1 MADLIISGTTSGPC
15 ACCGS
20 APCHCA
26 LLLPLDGSVYED
38 YATAAAALAAGAAC
52 LAYFPAGGT
61 NTASDA
67 TPDTLVVVGDAPA
80 AAMACWASIN
90 LKSGSTLS
98 VDWSA
103 LSVTGGTGNYT
114 FTFRC
119 FSCNGGTMLD
129 EYIVSAASPPS
140 PHTLAISTEDEFL
153 VYADVSRSG
162 ATQIGATVT
171 FSSDDI
177 LTVNPVLAAWDDSGS
192 TRILEACPQF
202 FIPPSFDAPAFA
214 NATVAQDFLD
224 GDLVSACI
232 GAILLGATAA
242 PPVTNYLATDGGT
255 SFTQYLE
262 STALTQFVAG
272 PVCCLNLLGGS
283 TLAAVF
289 SSTRTD
295 TSVPFTLNGS
305 PGFLLF
311 GIYDR
316 DWQELASDIITP
328 WSSSGTLHLTVPYT
342 GKFYLVTAVNF
353 GASLFTYTTTMT
365 AVISCDDV
373 FSANLLT
380 ALYVNGAN
388 CPSLLPCEP

>member
-1 MADLIISGTTSGPC
+1 MTDKIITFTSADPC

-26 LLLPLDGSVYED
+26 LLLPLAGSTYAD

-61 NTASDA
+61 NTASAA
-67 TPDTLVVVGDAPA
+67 TPDTLVVVGNAPA
-80 AAMACWASIN
+80 ALMEFWASIN

-103 LSVTGGTGNYT
+103 LSVTGGTGDYT

-119 FSCNGGTMLD
+119 LSCNGGTMLE
-129 EYIVSAASPPS
+129 EYIVSAAAAPA
-140 PHTLAISTEDEFL
+140 PHTLAISTEDEFI
-153 VYADVSRSG
+153 VYASVSRSG

-171 FSSDDI
+171 FSSDNT

-202 FIPPSFDAPAFA
+202 IVPPSFDVAAFP
-214 NATVAQDFLD
+214 NATVAQNFLD
-224 GDLVSACI
+224 SNLVSACI
-232 GAILLGATAA
+232 GAVLLGNTAS

-272 PVCCLNLLGGS
+272 PVCCLNLIGGS
-283 TLAAVF
+283 ALTAVF

-295 TSVPFTLNGS
+295 TSLPFTLAGS
-305 PGFLLF
+305 PGYLLF
-311 GIYDR
+311 TIFDR

-328 WSSSGTLHLTVPYT
+328 WSGSGTLHLTVPYT
-342 GKFYLVTAVNF
+342 GKFYLSTVVNF
-353 GASLFTYTTTMT
+353 GQSLFTYTTTMS
-365 AVISCDDV
+365 AVITCGDV
-373 FSANLLT
+373 FSANSLT
-380 ALYVNGAN
+380 ALYANGAN
-388 CPSLLPCEP
+388 CPSRLPCVP